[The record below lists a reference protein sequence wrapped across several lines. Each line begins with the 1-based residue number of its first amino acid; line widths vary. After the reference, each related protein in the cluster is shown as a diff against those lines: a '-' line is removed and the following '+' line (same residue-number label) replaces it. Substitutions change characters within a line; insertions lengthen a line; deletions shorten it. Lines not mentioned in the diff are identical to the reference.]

1 MKIQKYKVGKDISSY
16 KNKNKNSY
24 YQYYFGG
31 DDELCHKGYI
41 KNKKYIDTGYGEDYR
56 YWRNKGI
63 KYIL

>member
-1 MKIQKYKVGKDISSY
+1 MIKVRYKVGKDISSY

-41 KNKKYIDTGYGEDYR
+41 KNKKDIGYQEVYLDFM
-56 YWRNKGI
+56 NKGL
-63 KYIL
+63 KYKI